1 MNIKRTF
8 AISLNVLFGHK
19 LRTLLSS
26 MAVGVGV
33 AAVVMMVGTGKALER
48 ETEKKIENM
57 GTDLITIQAGKFKNV
72 GGRTRQVSR
81 YTTLIPKDIRT
92 IERKV
97 SSIKRVGGIYDRR
110 ATVLYRNVRTI
121 TTIIGVEPKVFEIWR
136 LKAAAGKLFTE
147 MDEAK
152 IARVC
157 VLGKTVKENL
167 SPDSDIVNQT
177 INFGKIPLKVVGISS
192 ERGQDLGGDD
202 LDNTVYVPLTT
213 AMKRIFDVTF
223 LDSILIQAQDKNSM
237 EFAKGEIREILRK
250 NHRLKEGKDDDFTI
264 LDQNQLLSTEIETQ
278 NAFNY
283 LIAFVAGLSLLTGGI
298 GIFAVMLISLR
309 ERKREVG
316 LRRAIGARH
325 KDILIQFL
333 LEASTLSV
341 MGGITGTA
349 VGVAGCCII
358 SKVNGW
364 ELYFPLST
372 ISIAFLFSI
381 ITGIVFGIYPAN
393 IASKLE
399 PAEALRATV

>member
-8 AISLNVLFGHK
+8 AISLNMLFGHK

-26 MAVGVGV
+26 MAVGIGV
-33 AAVVMMVGTGKALER
+33 AAVVMMVGAGKSLER
-48 ETEKKIENM
+48 ETAKKIESM

-81 YTTLIPKDIRT
+81 FTTLTLKDVRSIQ
-92 IERKV
+92 RKIDNV
-97 SSIKRVGGIYDRR
+97 KRVGGIYDRR
-110 ATVLYRNVRTI
+110 AVVLYKKVRTN
-121 TTIIGVEPKVFEIWR
+121 TTIIGVEPQVFDIWR
-136 LKAAAGKLFTE
+136 LKTTSGKLFTE

-152 IARVC
+152 ISRVC
-157 VLGKTVKENL
+157 LLGKTVKENL
-167 SPDSDIVNQT
+167 SQDSDIIGQT
-177 INFGKIPLKVVGISS
+177 INVGQIPLKVIGISS
-192 ERGQDLGGDD
+192 ERGQDLEGED
-202 LDNTVYVPLTT
+202 LDNAVYVPLST

-223 LDSILIQAQDKNSM
+223 LDSILVQTQDKNSM
-237 EFAKGEIREILRK
+237 ESVKKEITEILRK
-250 NHRLKEGKDDDFTI
+250 NHRLREGKENDFTI
-264 LDQNQLLSTEIETQ
+264 LDQNQLLTTEIETQ
-278 NAFNY
+278 KAFNY
-283 LIAFVAGLSLLTGGI
+283 LIAIVAGLSLLTGGI

-309 ERKREVG
+309 ERRREVG

-341 MGGITGTA
+341 IGGIVGTA
-349 VGVAGCCII
+349 AGLIGCCII

-364 ELYFPLST
+364 ELYFPFST
-372 ISIAFLFSI
+372 MTIAFLFSI

-399 PAEALRATV
+399 PAEALRAAV